1 MNLKLKINGIHCAS
15 CINVIENE
23 LKKQKGIS
31 FVSVNI
37 ATERADIEYNDKK
50 ISKNDIL
57 AKIKSLGYE
66 GIELNGKNQDQYFEK
81 DKNKEVAK
89 LKRIFFISLILGI
102 PLFYIT
108 MGKMLGFPQPE
119 LSMKIRI
126 IMEFLITTIIMA
138 INYNLYS
145 SGLRSMIGLRPNMD
159 SLIEIGTIAA
169 YLYSLALSIIFFINP
184 AQVEGKEMYFE
195 SAAFILIFISLGKY
209 LETLAKRK
217 TNNAV
222 NKLVRLQPSDA
233 TVIKDGQEIKIPVAN
248 LRVGDIV
255 LVKPGEKIA
264 VDGVVTQGNST
275 VDQKMVTGESMPV
288 EKSIDDEVIGGT
300 INKTGAFRFEA
311 SRVGSFTT
319 LSQIIKTVEKAL
331 YTKPPIQKLADK
343 LAFYLVPTVL
353 AVAIL
358 ALAVWL
364 IAGQSFV
371 FALTAFV
378 SILIIACPC
387 SLGLATPTAIMVG
400 TGLAARNGI
409 LIKDSR
415 ALEIASKI
423 DYIVFD
429 KTGTLTRGE
438 PIVTDVVAL
447 NNDFNEND
455 ILRLAA
461 SMEKNSEHPLAE
473 AIVNDSQAK
482 KIKLFEPLTFEARP
496 GKGVIGKI
504 YFKDSEKNILV
515 GNSRLFEE
523 SGIKRNTADIEKKL
537 MLEGKTVMLV
547 AVDNELAGLIAVADE
562 IKKEAVKVVAKLMR
576 LNKKIAMITGNNEL
590 VAEAVGKKLG
600 IENIF
605 AQVLPTNK
613 SNEIAK
619 LQKQG
624 FKVAMIGDGINDAPA
639 LAQADLGIALS
650 TGSDIAM
657 ETGEII
663 LINDNLNTL
672 LMALQISQYTFKKI
686 KQNLFWAF
694 FYNLAGIPIAAGVLF
709 PFTGWTLSP
718 ILAAAAM
725 SFSSVS
731 VVSNALTMR
740 IKKFR

>member
-576 LNKKIAMITGNNEL
+576 LNKKIAMITGDNEL